1 MVQCEK
7 LSTLGQIFIIYMSTR
22 GEIGNHD
29 GLKIHSR
36 KRVAS
41 PSLAGCIS
49 LGVAKLASH
58 LFWEQGI
65 ASSNLVAQTITRISQ
80 ADKAVEFD
88 STTAGSIPASSI
100 YMDVWRN
107 RQTQMI

>member
-1 MVQCEK
+1 M
-7 LSTLGQIFIIYMSTR
+7 TAGQTAFIGR
-22 GEIGNHD
+22 CGVIGRHE
-29 GLKIHSR
+29 GLKIPFW
-36 KRVAS
+36 KRS
-41 PSLAGCIS
+41 TSSSLVGGIY
-49 LGVAKLASH
+49 LGVAKSASR
-58 LFWEQGI
+58 LFWEQET
-65 ASSNLVAQTITRISQ
+65 ASSSLVAQTITRIRQ